1 MMITLNSFEKGV
13 KWRPFLSTRGKT
25 YPAFTSREAQQGFKR
40 LTHRVDNGTL
50 FIPVDLPVALP
61 PFSALALPELNAPVA
76 LWPQVGL
83 LADEELKLFIKG
95 VAKAILALKPGIEMR
110 WENRTDVVT
119 VAIAMTTR
127 LMEELNDYGSTFGEG
142 IRVYVGGCDGSSL
155 RMVVETNTDILPLVY
170 MREKKTLEEKAER
183 ISGLF
188 DEAVRLL
195 GTFCLTWMDIRSEAM
210 EFYEWNILPELE
222 TPGYYD
228 DEQIKQEREYYEAL
242 KSCYQNTRF
251 FLSRKGMEKR
261 LERFRRKVLK
271 FEPESEVEEKCRKWF
286 MTVIELL
293 EDDMATAIREIYEN
307 GFQDDCLDPKYMFP
321 ILYDVENDAVT
332 DFYER
337 TVNESLQSGASIGV
351 VCDLEIPLKK
361 TDTGMEV
368 RISNLKHVL
377 RVLAR
382 LCRVFGF
389 SAD

>member
-1 MMITLNSFEKGV
+1 MITLNSFEKGV
-13 KWRPFLSTRGKT
+13 KWLPFLSTRGKT
-25 YPAFTSREAQQGFKR
+25 YPVFMSREAQQGFKR
-40 LTHRVDNGTL
+40 LAHREDNGTL
-50 FIPVDLPVALP
+50 FIPGDLPVALP
-61 PFSALALPELNAPVA
+61 PFSALAFPEMNAPVA
-76 LWPQVGL
+76 LWPEVGL
-83 LADEELKLFIKG
+83 LTDEELKLFIKG
-95 VAKAILALKPGIEMR
+95 VAKAILAVKPGIDMR

-119 VAIAMTTR
+119 VAIGIMTR
-127 LMEELNDYGSTFGEG
+127 LMDELNRYAASFGDG
-142 IRVYVGGCDGSSL
+142 VRVYVGGCDGSSL
-155 RMVVETNTDILPLVY
+155 RVIVETNTDVLPLVY
-170 MREKKTLEEKAER
+170 KREKRTLEEKSKR

-195 GTFCLTWMDIRSEAM
+195 GIFCLTWSDLRNEAM

-228 DEQIKQEREYYEAL
+228 DEQIKQEQEYYEAL
-242 KSCYQNTRF
+242 KSCYRNTRF
-251 FLSRKGMEKR
+251 FLPRKGMEKR

-271 FEPESEVEEKCRKWF
+271 FKPEGEVEEKCRKWF

-293 EDDMATAIREIYEN
+293 EDDMATAIREVYEN

-321 ILYDVENDAVT
+321 VLYDIENDIVT

-337 TVNESLQSGASIGV
+337 TVNDSLQSGASVGV
-351 VCDLEIPLKK
+351 VCDWEVPLKK

-368 RISNLKHVL
+368 RIPSLKHVI